1 MIKITFYIT
10 IKYIS
15 QRFLE
20 KIRKKRD
27 LEGTRTPNPLI
38 RSQKLYPLSHETTY
52 YFNEKKDLL
61 INLVLI

>member
-15 QRFLE
+15 IIFLE
-20 KIRKKRD
+20 KKRD

-61 INLVLI
+61 VNLVLI